1 MVSTFLSVK
10 VLIYYILK
18 LNSLK
23 SGKSSYSCVLIRGCS
38 TSLVLTLKDPSGSF
52 LSQTCT
58 TNHLQYLEVS
68 REEVSLPCS
77 MQPADNEKTEWGFSS
92 AGTLT

>member
-1 MVSTFLSVK
+1 MVSTFLSGK

-23 SGKSSYSCVLIRGCS
+23 SGKSSESRVLIGGCP
-38 TSLVLTLKDPSGSF
+38 TSLVLPLKDPSGSF
-52 LSQTCT
+52 LSQTFA

-68 REEVSLPCS
+68 REEVSVPCS
-77 MQPADNEKTEWGFSS
+77 MQPADNEKAEWGFSV
-92 AGTLT
+92 AVT